1 MGPTMDALLVGD
13 NCKIRDLTA
22 AAKGFLHFWNAPM
35 SSMTPMDCAL
45 RLAEDGFATFPCNR
59 SKAPTCPH
67 GFRDASTDT
76 AVIRDLWQR
85 HHGELVGIATG
96 AVSNLAV
103 LDIDAKHAEARAWW
117 ETHRTQLPQT
127 RTIRTRSGGLHLW
140 YRDASGLRCSV
151 SMIGIGVDV
160 RATGGY
166 VIAWHAAGL
175 PVLRDAPLPPWPEWL
190 LPKQTMANQRAPEQ
204 PRVPDDRQIAAIVR
218 FVASAPVK
226 QRNNR
231 LFWAACR
238 MAGMVASQ
246 LLARSA
252 AEAVLV
258 QAAMYAG
265 LSENE
270 ARKTAN
276 SGLTTGAAR

>member
-1 MGPTMDALLVGD
+1 MQMRFLLVT
-13 NCKIRDLTA
+13 TA
-22 AAKGFLHFWNAPM
+22 RYAIWPRPPRGSCIWNAPM
-35 SSMTPMDCAL
+35 SPMTPMDHAL

-59 SKAPTCPH
+59 SKAPACPH
-67 GFRDASTDT
+67 GFRDASTD
-76 AVIRDLWQR
+76 AGVIRDLWRR
-85 HHGELVGIATG
+85 HRGELVGVATG

-103 LDIDAKHAEARAWW
+103 LDIDAKHAEAHSWW
-117 ETHRTQLPQT
+117 EARRTQLPQT

-140 YRDASGLRCSV
+140 YRDAPGLRCSV
-151 SMIGIGVDV
+151 SMIAPGVDV

-166 VIAWHAAGL
+166 VIAWHAAGF

-190 LPKQTMANQRAPEQ
+190 SPKQTVAIQRAPEQ
-204 PRVPDDRQIAAIVR
+204 PRVPDDRQTAALVR
-218 FVASAPVK
+218 FVASAPAK

-238 MAGMVASQ
+238 MAGMVASR
-246 LLARSA
+246 LLAKSE

-258 QAAMYAG
+258 HAAMHAG

-276 SGLTTGAAR
+276 SGLTTGGTG